1 MLEQSI
7 KKPRLETT
15 PNSSD
20 SAKRE
25 AVIGESEANASP
37 LSKRAEQRL
46 RVSFHVTVVYIIG
59 S

>member
-25 AVIGESEANASP
+25 VVIGESEANAPP
-37 LSKRAEQRL
+37 LSKQAEQRL